1 MKYKIKP
8 ILSVVSAVLFLQ
20 ACGDAREASSIADV
34 YDAAIEKVLSATSS
48 EELVEISYTL
58 HLELA
63 GYDQD
68 VKSGTSRAVSTARD
82 RFKNAVREKELGFY
96 SPGKTKK

>member
-20 ACGDAREASSIADV
+20 ACGDAREASSIADL
-34 YDAAIEKVLSATSS
+34 YDAATEKVLSATSS
-48 EELVEISYTL
+48 EELVEISYAL

-63 GYDQD
+63 DYDSD
-68 VKSGTSRAVSTARD
+68 SKTGGSHTVSAARE